1 MNNVCWNRQF
11 SLLMVS
17 FAVFHVSEEVPEN
30 QAPSSIIN
38 YSLLIIHCVYG

>member
-11 SLLMVS
+11 SFLVVL
-17 FAVFHVSEEVPEN
+17 FARGFVRDEVPEN